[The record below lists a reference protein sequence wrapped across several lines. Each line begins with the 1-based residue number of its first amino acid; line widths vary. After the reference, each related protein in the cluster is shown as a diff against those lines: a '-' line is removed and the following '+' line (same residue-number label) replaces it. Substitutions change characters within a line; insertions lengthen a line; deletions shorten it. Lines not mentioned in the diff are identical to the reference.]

1 MDPMFRGLGRETRR
15 SRPGLIERPVDLSF
29 YGRSCDQLKY
39 YGISVWNQIILRSHW
54 CRSRLVGG
62 VLCVPGVA
70 WVIKGSTGEWLDML
84 SQALICLPASFA
96 LLARR
101 GAAFAVPLYTIS
113 SSNGVTSADE
123 GRRWKGSSS
132 PDGSPSGRG
141 GNVGS
146 PSRMESWGPSRVSKT
161 ATPGPLAG

>member
-1 MDPMFRGLGRETRR
+1 MFRGLGCETRR

-29 YGRSCDQLKY
+29 YGRSCDRLKY
-39 YGISVWNQIILRSHW
+39 YGISVWNQIIPRNHW
-54 CRSRLVGG
+54 CRSRLAGG

-70 WVIKGSTGEWLDML
+70 RVIKGSTGEWLNTPP
-84 SQALICLPASFA
+84 QALICLPVSFA
-96 LLARR
+96 PLARR

-123 GRRWKGSSS
+123 GRRWKRPSS

-141 GNVGS
+141 DNVGF
-146 PSRMESWGPSRVSKT
+146 PSRMESWGSSRVSKT